1 MKYILIALM
10 LVTTNLY
17 AADYPDVYEMQRRF
31 NEQEDARREAI
42 SRRVELEQAQ
52 IDRDTRALQ
61 RELRDK
67 MNDYYRDVQR
77 GY

>member
-17 AADYPDVYEMQRRF
+17 ADGYDRQQQVR
-31 NEQEDARREAI
+31 EQEDARREAI
-42 SRRVELEQAQ
+42 IRRVELEQAQ
-52 IDRDTRALQ
+52 IDRDNRALE

-67 MNDYYRDVQR
+67 MNDYYKDVQR

>member
-17 AADYPDVYEMQRRF
+17 ADDRAQQVG
-31 NEQEDARREAI
+31 EQEDALREAI

-52 IDRDTRALQ
+52 IDRDNRALE

-67 MNDYYRDVQR
+67 MNDYYKDVQR